1 MMRIRVIDW
10 KDVPPEECKHVR
22 SAVMA
27 FAAETREALHAV
39 TFDCRDADHTAPDVF
54 GRKYARDTATASVMP
69 LKARTIPRSL
79 AGV

>member
-1 MMRIRVIDW
+1 
-10 KDVPPEECKHVR
+10 
-22 SAVMA
+22 MA
-27 FAAETREALHAV
+27 FTSETRGAVHAA
-39 TFDCRDADHTAPDVF
+39 TFDCKDADHTASDVF